1 MINALIDILD
11 SGFLAAAGRETG
23 AGGTGVAGAGEAGTE
38 GGVGV
43 AGTTGAVVGGRIWST
58 ISGEKENK
66 NFCFGILRL

>member
-43 AGTTGAVVGGRIWST
+43 AGTTGAVVGGRI
-58 ISGEKENK
+58 
-66 NFCFGILRL
+66 